1 MHMKPGWK
9 SSEFWLSVLSHL
21 VSIIGSAVGF
31 IPPAEAPYAIAAAT
45 VLSSV
50 YTAARA
56 VVKAKGGKV
65 DGPDT
70 LDNSVLLNRIDD
82 LVKKIAEQAP
92 KAAPGPGAGT
102 AGALALAAVLALS
115 ATGCSYSTRFKE
127 THDLDRLA
135 ACEVEA
141 ARRCEAE
148 SRKPV
153 PEPVELKPSPGL
165 ETAPPTA
172 TAAGR

>member
-1 MHMKPGWK
+1 MKPGWK
-9 SSEFWLSVLSHL
+9 TSEFWLAIISL
-21 VSIIGSAVGF
+21 VSTIAGSAVGCV
-31 IPPAEAPYAIAAAT
+31 PPADVPWAIAAAT

-56 VVKAKGGKV
+56 LVKAKGGKV

-82 LVKKIAEQAP
+82 LVKKIAEQTPRA
-92 KAAPGPGAGT
+92 GSGT
-102 AGALALAAVLALS
+102 AGAILLAAALAIS
-115 ATGCSYSTRFKE
+115 ASGCSYSTRFKE

-148 SRKPV
+148 SRKAL
-153 PEPVELKPSPGL
+153 PEPVDLKPSTGP
-165 ETAPPTA
+165 EAPPSA
-172 TAAGR
+172 TAATGEGLQGF